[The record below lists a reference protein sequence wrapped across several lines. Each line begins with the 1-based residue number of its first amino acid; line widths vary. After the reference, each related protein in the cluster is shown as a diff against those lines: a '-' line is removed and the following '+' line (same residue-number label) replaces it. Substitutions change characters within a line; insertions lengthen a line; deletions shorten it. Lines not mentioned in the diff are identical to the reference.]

1 MRMMKDFFNAH
12 MKGLAKQVLIGS
24 MLMGA
29 SCVLMA
35 ANPADPKKVLR
46 TIFPVAETGFDP
58 AFTHDVYSAK
68 VHSVIF
74 ETLYSY
80 DYMASPVKLI
90 PKTAA
95 AMPVVSADGLTY
107 TIQLKKGIYFAD
119 DPVFKGKKRELTSYD
134 YAYSFKRLLDPNIH
148 SPNSWLFDGRI
159 QGLEA
164 LIKAA
169 DHGKKFDY
177 DKPVVGIQTP
187 DRYTLVIK
195 LTSPD
200 QNFPM
205 ILAHSPA
212 AAVAREVIEKYRDK
226 AGAVMAR
233 PIGTGP
239 YLLSRWIPG
248 SRIILKANPNFR
260 GEVWNYTPATAEDKK
275 VAAKLKGMPMPQ
287 VGVIDIQVIEE
298 AQSRWLAFKKNET
311 DLVEV
316 ENEYALQALDGD
328 KLKPELAK
336 QGIQLSRIPDPLIT
350 YQYWNMQNP
359 VVGGFSKD
367 KIALRRAM
375 AMAFNHQNYISIILK
390 GDGVKLEQL
399 IPPGIVGYSAGYK
412 SNTPYSVKAANLLLD
427 RYGYKVGAD
436 GYRTLPN
443 GKPLVIEL
451 LTRPDTRA
459 QQGAEFWKK
468 TLDGIHVKM
477 EGKSMPFAEGLKL
490 EKQCKTMFKGSA
502 WIADYPDADNFMQL
516 FYGKNIN
523 VTNNGCFKHPEF
535 DRLYEKAQKMPASPE
550 RDALYRQMSRIIE
563 VNMAVMPI
571 TTTYRNALSQP
582 KVIGYKKHPILSSEW
597 ASIDIDLKK

>member
-1 MRMMKDFFNAH
+1 MMMDVFKPKLRTLMH
-12 MKGLAKQVLIGS
+12 SMLIGSVLIGS
-24 MLMGA
+24 SVA
-29 SCVLMA
+29 AWA

-58 AFTHDVYSAK
+58 AFTHDSYSAK

-95 AMPVVSADGLTY
+95 AMPEVSADGLTY
-107 TIQLKKGIYFAD
+107 TIKLKKGIYFAD
-119 DPVFKGKKRELTSYD
+119 DPVFGGKKRELTSYD
-134 YAYSFKRLLDPNIH
+134 YAYSFKRLLDPVIH

-159 QGLEA
+159 KGIEP
-164 LIKAA
+164 LIKDAE
-169 DHGKKFDY
+169 KTRKFDY
-177 DKPVVGIQTP
+177 DRKFEGIQTP

-195 LTSPD
+195 LNNPD

-212 AAVAREVIEKYRDK
+212 AAVAREVIEKYKDK
-226 AGAVMAR
+226 AGAVMGR

-239 YLLSRWIPG
+239 YMLSRWTPA

-260 GEVWNYTPATAEDKK
+260 GEVWNYTPSTPEDQK

-287 VGVIDIQVIEE
+287 VGVIDIQIVEE

-311 DLVEV
+311 DLIEV
-316 ENEYALQALDGD
+316 EAENALQALENG
-328 KLKPELAK
+328 KLKPEFANK
-336 QGIQLSRIPDPLIT
+336 GIQLSRIADPLIA

-359 VVGGFSKD
+359 VVGGFSKE

-375 AMAFNHQNYISIILK
+375 AMAFNADNFISVIMK
-390 GDGVKLEQL
+390 GDAARLEQL
-399 IPPGIVGYSAGYK
+399 IPPGVVGYSPNYK
-412 SNTPYSVKAANLLLD
+412 YSIPYSVKAANMLLD
-427 RYGYKVGAD
+427 RYGYKVGKD

-443 GKPLVIEL
+443 GKPLAIEL
-451 LTRPDTRA
+451 ISRPDTRS
-459 QQGAEFWKK
+459 QQTAEFWNK
-468 TLDGIHVKM
+468 TLESIKIKMDGKA
-477 EGKSMPFAEGLKL
+477 MPFAEALKL

-516 FYGKNIN
+516 FYGKNIH
-523 VTNNGCFKHPEF
+523 VTNNGCFAHPEY
-535 DRLYEKAQKMPASPE
+535 DRLYVKAQRMAPGPE

-563 VNMAVMPI
+563 VNMAIMPI
-571 TTTYRNALSQP
+571 YTVYRNVLTQP
-582 KVIGYKKHPILSSEW
+582 KVIGFKKHPILSSEW
-597 ASIDIDLKK
+597 PFIDIDLKK